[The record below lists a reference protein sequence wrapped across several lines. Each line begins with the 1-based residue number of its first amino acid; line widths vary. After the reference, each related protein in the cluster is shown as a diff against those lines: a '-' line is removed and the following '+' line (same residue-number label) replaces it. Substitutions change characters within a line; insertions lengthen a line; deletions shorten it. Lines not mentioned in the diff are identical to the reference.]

1 LEYLFTVKN
10 GNPKNREFQDVYLLK
25 LDLLVNE
32 YVLDAEEVT
41 EVKYIYYEELE
52 KMVKNGVEEL
62 TMHDE
67 EYARLFEVLYERL
80 RN

>member
-1 LEYLFTVKN
+1 VKN
-10 GNPKNREFQDVYLLK
+10 ATNPKNREFQDVYLLK
-25 LDLLVNE
+25 LDLAVNE
-32 YVLDAEEVT
+32 YKLDAEEVT

-67 EYARLFEVLYERL
+67 EYSRLFEVLYERL